1 MLYDPK
7 LLPSDVQSLLT
18 DENNELLVSYV
29 SLWEITDKAAK
40 FRLPMAGA
48 SVDAILRDIHGFR
61 ATLLEIQLDDIMNS
75 VKLPRH
81 HNDPLDRVLIAQAI
95 RLDATLLSKDS
106 KFKYYDVRL
115 FWD

>member
-75 VKLPRH
+75 VKPRGTTTI
-81 HNDPLDRVLIAQAI
+81 RWIASSSHK
-95 RLDATLLSKDS
+95 LSGLMQ
-106 KFKYYDVRL
+106 RC
-115 FWD
+115 